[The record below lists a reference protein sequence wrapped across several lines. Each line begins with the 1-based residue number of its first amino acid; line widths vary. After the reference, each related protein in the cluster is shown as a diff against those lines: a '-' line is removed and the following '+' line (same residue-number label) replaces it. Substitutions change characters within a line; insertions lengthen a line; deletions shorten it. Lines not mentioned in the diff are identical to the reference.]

1 MKFKL
6 HYNTVPPQV
15 LKMLVPLMQAKE
27 LEDFRLVG
35 GTALSLQIGHRISV
49 DIDMFTDS
57 AYNTID
63 FERID
68 SFLRNTWS
76 YVETSRLKPIGMGKS
91 YFIGSNSA
99 DCIKLDLFY
108 TDKFIDDVKI
118 VDGIRLATVDEIIAM
133 KVDIIQRGGRKK
145 DFWDIHELLDD
156 YPMPKLLELHEK
168 RYPFNHDRSLLLM
181 KFKDFSGADIDFNPI
196 CLRGK
201 HWELIKLDII
211 DFVDNA
217 FLHNN
222 QGMQS
227 N

>member
-1 MKFKL
+1 
-6 HYNTVPPQV
+6 
-15 LKMLVPLMQAKE
+15 
-27 LEDFRLVG
+27 
-35 GTALSLQIGHRISV
+35 
-49 DIDMFTDS
+49 MFTDS
-57 AYNTID
+57 GYNTID
-63 FERID
+63 FEKID
-68 SFLRNTWS
+68 SFLRKSWS
-76 YVETSRLKPIGMGKS
+76 YVETRLLKPVGMGKS
-91 YFIGSNSA
+91 YFIGYDSA
-99 DCIKLDLFY
+99 NCIKLDLFY

-118 VDGIRLATVDEIIAM
+118 VDGIRLATIDEIVAM

-196 CLRGK
+196 CLQGK

-217 FLHNN
+217 ILQDN
-222 QGMQS
+222 QSM
-227 N
+227 